1 MNSGT
6 TDLAFLPLGGTGEI
20 GMNLNLYRCGGKWL
34 AVDCGIG
41 FGGAAHPEVDVM
53 MPDPGFIAERR
64 DQLLGLV
71 ITHAHEDHI
80 GAVAWLWPQLRCPV
94 YATPFAAAVL
104 RRKLG
109 EVGLANQVK
118 LHVVPPGGSFELAPF
133 RLQFI
138 QVAHSIPEAQALAIR
153 TPAGNV
159 LHTGDFKLDP
169 DPLIGPRTD
178 EAALTAF
185 AEEGVMAMVCDST
198 NAMVEGHS
206 GSESEVRRTL
216 AALVRSLRGRI
227 AVTCFASNVAR
238 FESIALAAKAAQRS
252 VALVGRSLRNMDAAA
267 RECGYLK
274 GIPPFLS
281 EDEANDVDDDHLL
294 LICTGSQGEPRSAL
308 ARIAIDQHPRIE
320 LGEGDT
326 ILFSSRVIP
335 GNERA
340 IHTVQD
346 NLVRRGVRLMTDDD
360 HSIHVSGH
368 PARDELRRLY
378 RVVKPKLSVPVHGE
392 WRHLSAHA
400 ALAQE
405 AGIPAMLLE
414 DGDIL
419 SLAPVAAGGER
430 QRAGRAPGRRWRA
443 VGAAGRHRDGRAA
456 ADAVQRYRHRLHRG
470 RRGRARA
477 RHATRVGPRLAG
489 WRRQGHRAH
498 RRRARRGDGGPAG
511 ADPSRRRGP
520 RRCRQGGAAAGAR
533 ASAAEATAGGRA
545 SAAGVSHAH
554 PYRHRP
560 VFRHLV
566 DRAVR
571 GAAAGHEAGC
581 GRRFPDRLA
590 RHTGTPA
597 ASAQGADHDGRGRGG
612 LAGDLADGGERL
624 DQFPQRLAG
633 SA

>member
-1 MNSGT
+1 MNAGT

-20 GMNLNLYRCGGKWL
+20 GMNLNLYRSGGRWL

-53 MPDPGFIAERR
+53 MPDPGFIAGQREK
-64 DQLLGLV
+64 LVGLV
-71 ITHAHEDHI
+71 ITHAHEDHL

-109 EVGLANQVK
+109 EVGLLSQVK
-118 LHVVPPGGSFELAPF
+118 LTVVPPGGSFDLPPF

-138 QVAHSIPEAQALAIR
+138 RVAHSIPEAQALVIR
-153 TPAGNV
+153 TPAGTV

-178 EAALTAF
+178 EAALAAL
-185 AEEGVMAMVCDST
+185 AEEGVLAMVCDST

-206 GSESEVRRTL
+206 GSEAEVRRTL
-216 AALVRSLRGRI
+216 TALIRSLRGRV

-238 FESIALAAKAAQRS
+238 FESIALAAQAADRS

-274 GIPPFLS
+274 GVRPFLS

-346 NLVRRGVRLMTDDD
+346 NLVRRGVKLMTDDD
-360 HSIHVSGH
+360 HAIHVSGH

-378 RVVKPKLSVPVHGE
+378 RIVKPKLSIPVHGE

-405 AGIPAMLLE
+405 AGIQALLLE
-414 DGDIL
+414 DGDIV
-419 SLAPVAAGGER
+419 SLAP
-430 QRAGRAPGRRWRA
+430 GRPEVTDSAPVGR
-443 VGAAGRHRDGRAA
+443 
-456 ADAVQRYRHRLHRG
+456 
-470 RRGRARA
+470 
-477 RHATRVGPRLAG
+477 
-489 WRRQGHRAH
+489 
-498 RRRARRGDGGPAG
+498 
-511 ADPSRRRGP
+511 
-520 RRCRQGGAAAGAR
+520 
-533 ASAAEATAGGRA
+533 
-545 SAAGVSHAH
+545 
-554 PYRHRP
+554 
-560 VFRHLV
+560 LV
-566 DRAVR
+566 
-571 GAAAGHEAGC
+571 
-581 GRRFPDRLA
+581 
-590 RHTGTPA
+590 
-597 ASAQGADHDGRGRGG
+597 
-612 LAGDLADGGERL
+612 ADGGRL
-624 DQFPQRLAG
+624 VPLGGNVMGARRRMLFNGVAIASVAVDEAGRLRG
-633 SA
+633 VPRLSAPGLLDGDDRESGRIADELAEALADLPAPIRRDDTALADAARTALRRALGRRLQKRPLVDVHLLRV